1 MSSNVT
7 HDGGA
12 NEPDEELR
20 HQAER
25 SRGHRQRAPWDTT
38 SPRCVRKPDVSIL
51 LLASHKK
58 TIETIFFWHSKA
70 THTSRPLR
78 ARTQGTYGS
87 FSELRKFRAR
97 TREIPAG
104 SAQPPPPPP
113 LPVRPHEPTQ
123 RLGRHMPNFA
133 KLTGGGAYDSGFQMP
148 ASVAEGLECDWRAF
162 AIPRPLLA
170 GRAGSSGV
178 PWAVARRL
186 LSGPLRSRPVDG
198 SARAR
203 CTCVL
208 RGLTARE
215 PASRRRAGG
224 AAEPAS
230 RRALI
235 GAVLYVVLPA
245 LASALA
251 PPTTRP

>member
-12 NEPDEELR
+12 NEPDEEVR
-20 HQAER
+20 HQAEP

-104 SAQPPPPPP
+104 SATPAL
-113 LPVRPHEPTQ
+113 LPQ
-123 RLGRHMPNFA
+123 
-133 KLTGGGAYDSGFQMP
+133 
-148 ASVAEGLECDWRAF
+148 W
-162 AIPRPLLA
+162 
-170 GRAGSSGV
+170 
-178 PWAVARRL
+178 W
-186 LSGPLRSRPVDG
+186 LRSG
-198 SARAR
+198 SA
-203 CTCVL
+203 
-208 RGLTARE
+208 
-215 PASRRRAGG
+215 
-224 AAEPAS
+224 
-230 RRALI
+230 
-235 GAVLYVVLPA
+235 VVPQWFRT
-245 LASALA
+245 ASALLPHCFRTA
-251 PPTTRP
+251 SSLLPQWFRTSSAVDLHFFRSGSALLPQWLCTSSAVVLHFFRTTSALLFFR